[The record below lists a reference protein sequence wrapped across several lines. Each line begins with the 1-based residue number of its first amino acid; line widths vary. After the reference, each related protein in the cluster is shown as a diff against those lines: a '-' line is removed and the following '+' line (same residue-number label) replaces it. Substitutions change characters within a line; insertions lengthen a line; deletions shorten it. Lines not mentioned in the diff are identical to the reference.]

1 MVLVQATLPCHAAV
15 ETNFLQLAR
24 RYWWLLM
31 FGALLGALAAR
42 YAASQ
47 MTPTYEGVVAV
58 LAGPIDADYDTQRA
72 AGNLARTYAGL
83 ATSGPVLERTL
94 KAANASI
101 PLIELRDNVS
111 ATSNDVTRIVRIR
124 VKDSQPTRAA
134 DIANA
139 LARQLIR
146 LGVTKNSARIARLMK
161 TSAIAGLAPAPR
173 EEVRVAATQLFG
185 ESTAGR
191 LKVVDPAVP
200 LEEPIAPRV
209 SLITLMGLF
218 GGLLAAALVIVLR
231 GSIAKGFESED
242 ELLVPDGTRSL
253 GAVPAGRFRL
263 IDPATPS
270 RLARDYRM
278 LGAKINFSA
287 NGRPIRSVLV
297 TGADDGVGSGA
308 VAANIA
314 AAQASGHTRVTLLDA
329 SGAKGEITRL
339 LNLEGQL
346 GYADFFGGGRT
357 DADTDAAPGAD
368 DVAWTETAHA
378 EEPIE
383 IEPYRLAQTNT
394 LMVMPSGSKNGPTVI
409 DTEGAQRL
417 IARLQEDTDL
427 VVINAP
433 PADRESSTL
442 IWARVAD
449 ATIVVIRRRKTPR
462 ERIRRVLNSLS
473 VADANVIGT
482 VFKR

>member
-1 MVLVQATLPCHAAV
+1 V

-31 FGALLGALAAR
+31 LGALLGALAAR

-58 LAGPIDADYDTQRA
+58 LAGPINADYDTQRA

-83 ATSGPVLERTL
+83 ATSGPVLERTV
-94 KAANASI
+94 KSARASV
-101 PLIELRDNVS
+101 PLTELRNNVS
-111 ATSNDVTRIVRIR
+111 ATSNDVTRIVTIR
-124 VKDSQPTRAA
+124 VKDSEPARVA

-139 LARQLIR
+139 LAQQLIR
-146 LGVTKNSARIARLMK
+146 LGKTNNSARIERLME
-161 TSAIAGLAPAPR
+161 TPAIAGLGAAQG
-173 EEVRVAATQLFG
+173 EDVRVAATQLFG

-191 LKVVDPAVP
+191 LTVVDPALP
-200 LEEPIAPRV
+200 PEEPIAPRI

-218 GGLLAAALVIVLR
+218 GGLLAAGLVVVLR
-231 GSIAKGFESED
+231 SSIAKGFESED
-242 ELLVPDGTRSL
+242 ELIAPNGARSL
-253 GAVPAGRFRL
+253 GAVPSGRFKL

-297 TGADDGVGSGA
+297 TGADDGAGSGA

-329 SGAKGEITRL
+329 NGTKGEITKL
-339 LNLEGQL
+339 LKLQGRP
-346 GYADFFGGGRT
+346 GYADFFGGRQN
-357 DADTDAAPGAD
+357 DDTASPAGAED
-368 DVAWTETAHA
+368 LAWSESDNAG
-378 EEPIE
+378 EPTE
-383 IEPYRLAQTNT
+383 IEPYRVAQTT
-394 LMVMPSGSKNGPTVI
+394 GLMVMPSGSKSGPTVI
-409 DTEGAQRL
+409 DIEGAQRL

-442 IWARVAD
+442 IWASVAD
-449 ATIVVIRRRKTPR
+449 ATVVVIRRRKSPR